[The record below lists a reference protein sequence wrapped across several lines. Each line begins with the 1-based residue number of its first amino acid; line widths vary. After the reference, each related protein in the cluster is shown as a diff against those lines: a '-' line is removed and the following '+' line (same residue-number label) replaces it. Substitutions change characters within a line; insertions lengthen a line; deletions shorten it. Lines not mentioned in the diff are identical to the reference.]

1 LILVIANLI
10 KKTIEYSYIC
20 KIVTRILYY
29 IFIIPISLLPYKVL
43 YFISDVIFIFL
54 FRIVG
59 YRKTIVYSNLKNSF
73 PEKPEKEI
81 KQIMTGFYHHLCDLI
96 VESIKGFTISEKNLR
111 ERLIIKNPDF
121 SNYYA
126 DKGQSIIF
134 VGGHY
139 NNWEICAQAFSMYS
153 NHKCIGIYKPLSNAF
168 INDKIYISRS
178 KYGMQLVSMKH
189 TKKSFTDGDEAKAIV
204 FGSDQNPAN
213 PKRAHWVQFLS
224 QDTGVLFG
232 VERYAKEYDWPVVF
246 VSISKAKRG
255 YYEVEYSLVTD
266 NPNEEPHGKITKD
279 FTKRLEQDIINQPQY
294 WLWSHKRWKHK
305 R

>member
-1 LILVIANLI
+1 MITKIFYYILILPL
-10 KKTIEYSYIC
+10 
-20 KIVTRILYY
+20 
-29 IFIIPISLLPYKVL
+29 SLLPYPLL
-43 YFISDVIFIFL
+43 YLLSDIIFL
-54 FRIVG
+54 IMYRVIG
-59 YRKTIVYSNLKNSF
+59 YRKEVVFTNLKNSF
-73 PEKPEKEI
+73 TNKS
-81 KQIMTGFYHHLCDLI
+81 KQELKKIMSDFYRHLCDI
-96 VESIKGFTISEKNLR
+96 IMESVKGFTISEKQLR
-111 ERLIIKNPDF
+111 KRLIIKNPEF
-121 SNYYA
+121 SNYFA
-126 DKGQSIIF
+126 DKRQSIIF

-139 NNWEICAQAFSMYS
+139 NNWEICAQAFAMYS

-168 INDKIYISRS
+168 INDKIYTSRS
-178 KYGMQLVSMKH
+178 KYGMHLISMKQ
-189 TKKSFTDGDEAKAIV
+189 TKKSFEDGDEPKAIV

-213 PKRAHWVQFLS
+213 PKRAHWVQFLN

-266 NPNEEPHGKITKD
+266 NPNEEPHGKITED

>member
-1 LILVIANLI
+1 MITKIFYYILILPL
-10 KKTIEYSYIC
+10 
-20 KIVTRILYY
+20 
-29 IFIIPISLLPYKVL
+29 SLLPYPLL
-43 YFISDVIFIFL
+43 YLLSDIIFL
-54 FRIVG
+54 IMYRVIG
-59 YRKTIVYSNLKNSF
+59 YRKEVVFTNLKNSF
-73 PEKPEKEI
+73 PNKS
-81 KQIMTGFYHHLCDLI
+81 KQELKKIMSDFYRHLCDI
-96 VESIKGFTISEKNLR
+96 IMESVKGFTISEKQLR
-111 ERLIIKNPDF
+111 KRLIIKNPEF
-121 SNYYA
+121 SNYFA
-126 DKGQSIIF
+126 DKRQSIIF

-139 NNWEICAQAFSMYS
+139 NNWEICAQAFAMYS

-168 INDKIYISRS
+168 INDKIYTSRS
-178 KYGMQLVSMKH
+178 KYGMHLISMKQ
-189 TKKSFTDGDEAKAIV
+189 TKKSFEDGDEPKAIV

-213 PKRAHWVQFLS
+213 PKRAHWVQFLN

-232 VERYAKEYDWPVVF
+232 VERYSKEYDWPVVF

-266 NPNEEPHGKITKD
+266 KPNKEPHGKITED

>member
-1 LILVIANLI
+1 MTKFFYYLLILPL
-10 KKTIEYSYIC
+10 
-20 KIVTRILYY
+20 
-29 IFIIPISLLPYKVL
+29 SLLPYPLL
-43 YFISDVIFIFL
+43 YLLSDIIFL
-54 FRIVG
+54 IMYCVIG
-59 YRKTIVYSNLKNSF
+59 YRKKVVFTNLRNSF
-73 PEKPEKEI
+73 PNKS
-81 KQIMTGFYHHLCDLI
+81 KQELKKIMSDFYRHLCDI
-96 VESIKGFTISEKNLR
+96 IMESVKGFTISEKQLR
-111 ERLIIKNPDF
+111 KRLIIKNPEF
-121 SNYYA
+121 SNYFA
-126 DKGQSIIF
+126 DKRQSIIF

-139 NNWEICAQAFSMYS
+139 NNWEICAQAFAMYS

-168 INDKIYISRS
+168 INDKIYTSRS
-178 KYGMQLVSMKH
+178 KYGMHLISMKQ
-189 TKKSFTDGDEAKAIV
+189 TKKSFEDGDEPKAIV

-213 PKRAHWVQFLS
+213 PKRAHWVQFLN

-246 VSISKAKRG
+246 VSIRKAKRG

-266 NPNEEPHGKITKD
+266 NPNEEPHGKITED

>member
-1 LILVIANLI
+1 MTKFFYYLLILPL
-10 KKTIEYSYIC
+10 
-20 KIVTRILYY
+20 
-29 IFIIPISLLPYKVL
+29 SLLPYPLL
-43 YFISDVIFIFL
+43 YLLSDIIFL
-54 FRIVG
+54 IMYRVIG
-59 YRKTIVYSNLKNSF
+59 YRKKVVFTNLRNSF
-73 PEKPEKEI
+73 PNKS
-81 KQIMTGFYHHLCDLI
+81 KQELKKIMSDFYRHLCDI
-96 VESIKGFTISEKNLR
+96 IMESVKGFTISEKQLR
-111 ERLIIKNPDF
+111 KRLIIKNPEF
-121 SNYYA
+121 SNYFA

-139 NNWEICAQAFSMYS
+139 NNWEICAQAFAMYS

-168 INDKIYISRS
+168 INDKIYTSRS
-178 KYGMQLVSMKH
+178 KYGMHLISMKQ
-189 TKKSFTDGDEAKAIV
+189 TKKSFEDGDEPKAIV

-213 PKRAHWVQFLS
+213 PKRAHWVQFLN

-246 VSISKAKRG
+246 VSIRKAKRG

-266 NPNEEPHGKITKD
+266 NPNEEPHGKITED

>member
-1 LILVIANLI
+1 MTKFFYYLLILPL
-10 KKTIEYSYIC
+10 
-20 KIVTRILYY
+20 
-29 IFIIPISLLPYKVL
+29 SLLPYPLL
-43 YFISDVIFIFL
+43 YLLSDIIFL
-54 FRIVG
+54 IMYRVIG
-59 YRKTIVYSNLKNSF
+59 YRKEVVFTNLRNSF
-73 PEKPEKEI
+73 PNKSKHELKK
-81 KQIMTGFYHHLCDLI
+81 IMSDFYRHLCDI
-96 VESIKGFTISEKNLR
+96 IMESVKGFTISEKQLR
-111 ERLIIKNPDF
+111 KRLIIKNPEF

-139 NNWEICAQAFSMYS
+139 NNWEICAQAFALYS
-153 NHKCIGIYKPLSNAF
+153 NHKCIGIYKPLSNAL
-168 INDKIYISRS
+168 INDKIYTSRS
-178 KYGMQLVSMKH
+178 KYGMHLISMKQ
-189 TKKSFTDGDEAKAIV
+189 TKKSFEYGDEPKAIV

-213 PKRAHWVQFLS
+213 PKRAHWVQFLN

-266 NPNEEPHGKITKD
+266 NPNEEPHGKITED

>member
-1 LILVIANLI
+1 MITRIFYYILILPL
-10 KKTIEYSYIC
+10 
-20 KIVTRILYY
+20 
-29 IFIIPISLLPYKVL
+29 SLLPYPLL
-43 YFISDVIFIFL
+43 YLLSDIIFL
-54 FRIVG
+54 IMYRVIG
-59 YRKTIVYSNLKNSF
+59 YRKEVVFTNLKNSF
-73 PEKPEKEI
+73 PNKS
-81 KQIMTGFYHHLCDLI
+81 KQELKKIMSDFYRHLCDI
-96 VESIKGFTISEKNLR
+96 IMESVKGFTISEKQLR
-111 ERLIIKNPDF
+111 KRLIIKNPEF
-121 SNYYA
+121 SNYFA

-139 NNWEICAQAFSMYS
+139 NNWEICAQAFAMYS

-168 INDKIYISRS
+168 INEKIYTSRS
-178 KYGMQLVSMKH
+178 KYGMHLISMKQ
-189 TKKSFTDGDEAKAIV
+189 TKKSFEEGVQAKAIV

-213 PKRAHWVQFLS
+213 PKRAHWVQFLN

-246 VSISKAKRG
+246 VSISKVKRG
-255 YYEVEYSLVTD
+255 HYEVEYSLITD
-266 NPNEEPHGKITKD
+266 SPTEQPHGKITED

>member
-1 LILVIANLI
+1 MITKIFYYILILPL
-10 KKTIEYSYIC
+10 
-20 KIVTRILYY
+20 
-29 IFIIPISLLPYKVL
+29 SLLPYPLL
-43 YFISDVIFIFL
+43 YLLSDIIFL
-54 FRIVG
+54 IMYRVIG
-59 YRKTIVYSNLKNSF
+59 YRKEVVFTNLKNSF
-73 PEKPEKEI
+73 PNKS
-81 KQIMTGFYHHLCDLI
+81 KQELKKIMSDFYRHLCDI
-96 VESIKGFTISEKNLR
+96 IMESVKGFTISEKQLR
-111 ERLIIKNPDF
+111 KRLIIKNPEF
-121 SNYYA
+121 SNYFA

-139 NNWEICAQAFSMYS
+139 NNWEICAQAFAMYS

-168 INDKIYISRS
+168 INDKIYTSRS
-178 KYGMQLVSMKH
+178 KYGMHLISMKQ
-189 TKKSFTDGDEAKAIV
+189 TKKSFEDGDEPKAIV

-213 PKRAHWVQFLS
+213 PKRAHWVQFLN

-246 VSISKAKRG
+246 VSIRKAKRG

-266 NPNEEPHGKITKD
+266 NPNEEPHGKITED